1 MARFYGSMRG
11 NRGEVTR
18 LGSGKSGITAHVRGW
33 DIGVTVRIFVDR
45 ETGKDA
51 IEVLQTGGSN
61 KPNSSKLLAEIME
74 EESSC
79 CSK

>member
-1 MARFYGSMRG
+1 MAHFYGSITG
-11 NRGEVTR
+11 NRGGATR
-18 LGSGKSGITAHVRGW
+18 QGSAKSGMIAHIRGW

-51 IEVLQTGGSN
+51 IEVLQTGGSHS
-61 KPNSSKLLAEIME
+61 PNSSKLLAEIME